1 MRGQRRE
8 MRLPIKVEQKT
19 TPSGNGCGYWLMV
32 SLIVAA
38 VIVVLFGYVAYQESK
53 HPENY
58 QRGQS
63 PVWLGR

>member
-1 MRGQRRE
+1 
-8 MRLPIKVEQKT
+8 
-19 TPSGNGCGYWLMV
+19 MV